1 MSYLYPYP
9 TVTEYAS
16 ATELQNLQLEL
27 LNALSD
33 IALLKSQM
41 ETKAS
46 ATNLSAAI
54 ARIVALESEPDFDP
68 TSLQTSISLLQL
80 RVTDLEKN
88 PWFVESIAAPD
99 NTRSDWRLW
108 LQNQEQ
114 ANRER
119 KVCLSAKIP
128 SLESSL
134 ELICHTILPPVPTH
148 DNAVNNGNGTFTNVL
163 AAGVTFTYNPTPAA
177 NGYTYNNLS
186 WTPAGIVSNV
196 RFEAIAA
203 NGSSLGNAATSP
215 SEAMVHDISNFY
227 AYAGAVVIKLI
238 VAFRD
243 GRAAVEY
250 SYPII

>member
-16 ATELQNLQLEL
+16 ASELQNLQLEL

-33 IALLKSQM
+33 ISLLKSQM

-54 ARIVALESEPDFDP
+54 ARIVDLESEPEFDP
-68 TSLQTSISLLQL
+68 TPLQTSINLLQL

-88 PWFVESIAAPD
+88 PWFVESISAPD
-99 NTRSDWRLW
+99 NARSDWRLW

-114 ANRER
+114 ANGER
-119 KVCLSAKIP
+119 RVCLSSRIP

-148 DNAVNNGNGTFTNVL
+148 DNAANNGDGTFTNVL
-163 AAGVTFTYNPTPAA
+163 AAGVTFTYNPTPAV

-196 RFEAIAA
+196 RFEAIDGS
-203 NGSSLGNAATSP
+203 GSSMGNAATSP
-215 SEAMVHDISNFY
+215 SETMVHDISNFY
-227 AYAGAVVIKLI
+227 AYPGSIRIKLI

-243 GRAAVEY
+243 GRPAVEY
-250 SYPII
+250 SYPIL